1 VTAIMAIKSNHIL
14 FGLWLIASIFWAMQC
29 SDHFRFGNAIDTYA
43 TAMDLANQIADRSA
57 TSYQKKLYMDYSAR
71 IEAVNGR
78 ILLFMATGVGVPLVV
93 LFLGRWMLSAPKK
106 KSPAKSPQ
114 KPDYSKKKPRW

>member
-1 VTAIMAIKSNHIL
+1 MAIKSNHIL
-14 FGLWLIASIFWAMQC
+14 FGVWLIASILWAMQC
-29 SDHFRFGNAIDTYA
+29 SDHFRFGNAIDTYS

-57 TSYQKKLYMDYSAR
+57 TSYQKKLYMEYSER

-93 LFLGRWMLSAPKK
+93 LFLGRWMLTKPKK
-106 KSPAKSPQ
+106 KAPPAKPR
-114 KPDYSKKKPRW
+114 KIDFDTKKPRW